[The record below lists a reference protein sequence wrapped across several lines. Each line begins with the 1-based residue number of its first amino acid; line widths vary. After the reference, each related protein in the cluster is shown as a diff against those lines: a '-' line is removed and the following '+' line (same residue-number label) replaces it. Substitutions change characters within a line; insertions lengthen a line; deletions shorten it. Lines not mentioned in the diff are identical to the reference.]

1 MPSRAIQIGINI
13 GVLVVCTV
21 ISVVLF
27 EVAIRI
33 FLPVYVPSDR
43 VGFVWFGDAMVG
55 SPGAVF
61 RLSKNAGDYDVEVR
75 FNALGFRDEK
85 SLATSTDRDLFVVG
99 DSIPFGW
106 GVAAR
111 DRFSDRLQAILNRP
125 VFNIAIPGLDLD
137 GYDRLLHYAE
147 ANGASIKNLII
158 SVSLEHNLR
167 IYDTSHPASS
177 PPALSHPASS
187 APALP
192 RTNIPRGKLQE
203 LKQYLLGHSA
213 LYVAL
218 TYHVHQTPWL
228 RRIAVRLGL
237 LIPELDVLPDL
248 AGSTEALTT
257 SARRVV
263 QLARGRNAIVL
274 IVPSRRL
281 WVGKTA
287 DRAEAAR
294 IHEAFIK
301 NLRDSGMIVV
311 DLRDRFE
318 QSGNPLAY
326 HFANDTHWNKEGHRL
341 AAEALA
347 EVLQTSM
354 R

>member
-13 GVLVVCTV
+13 CVLVVCTV
-21 ISVVLF
+21 ISVVLL
-27 EVAIRI
+27 EIAIRI

-43 VGFVWFGDAMVG
+43 VGFVTLGGAMVG
-55 SPGAVF
+55 SPGAAF
-61 RLSKNAGDYDVEVR
+61 RLSENAGDYDVEVR

-85 SLATSTDRDLFVVG
+85 SLTTSTDRDLFVVG

-125 VFNIAIPGLDLD
+125 VFNIAIPTLDLD

-158 SVSLEHNLR
+158 SVSMEHNLR
-167 IYDTSHPASS
+167 IYDTSHAASL
-177 PPALSHPASS
+177 PPAL
-187 APALP
+187 LG
-192 RTNIPRGKLQE
+192 RTVPQGKLQE

-213 LYVAL
+213 LYVAV

-237 LIPELDVLPDL
+237 LIPDLDVLPDL

-257 SARRVV
+257 SALRAV

-294 IHEAFIK
+294 IHEVFIK
-301 NLRDSGMIVV
+301 NLKDARMIVV

-318 QSGNPLAY
+318 QSGNPMSY
-326 HFANDTHWNKEGHRL
+326 YFANDPHWNKEGHRL

-347 EVLQTSM
+347 EVFQTSM

>member
-1 MPSRAIQIGINI
+1 
-13 GVLVVCTV
+13 
-21 ISVVLF
+21 
-27 EVAIRI
+27 
-33 FLPVYVPSDR
+33 
-43 VGFVWFGDAMVG
+43 
-55 SPGAVF
+55 
-61 RLSKNAGDYDVEVR
+61 
-75 FNALGFRDEK
+75 
-85 SLATSTDRDLFVVG
+85 
-99 DSIPFGW
+99 
-106 GVAAR
+106 
-111 DRFSDRLQAILNRP
+111 
-125 VFNIAIPGLDLD
+125 
-137 GYDRLLHYAE
+137 
-147 ANGASIKNLII
+147 
-158 SVSLEHNLR
+158 
-167 IYDTSHPASS
+167 
-177 PPALSHPASS
+177 
-187 APALP
+187 
-192 RTNIPRGKLQE
+192 
-203 LKQYLLGHSA
+203 
-213 LYVAL
+213 
-218 TYHVHQTPWL
+218 
-228 RRIAVRLGL
+228 LGL

-301 NLRDSGMIVV
+301 NLKDSGMIVI

>member
-1 MPSRAIQIGINI
+1 MPSRAIQLGFNI
-13 GVLVVCTV
+13 GVLAVCTV
-21 ISVVLF
+21 LSVVLL
-27 EVAIRI
+27 EIAIRI

-43 VGFVWFGDAMVG
+43 VGFVRLGDVTVG
-55 SPGAVF
+55 RAGAVF
-61 RLSKNAGDYDVEVR
+61 RLSKNAGDFDVEVR

-85 SLATSTDRDLFVVG
+85 SLTASTDHALFVVG

-106 GVAAR
+106 GVGVR
-111 DRFSDRLQAILNRP
+111 DRFSDRLQAILNRE
-125 VFNIAIPGLDLD
+125 VFNIALPAYDLD

-147 ANGASIKNLII
+147 AHGASIKNLII
-158 SVSLEHNLR
+158 SVSMEQNIR

-177 PPALSHPASS
+177 PLYLMQPAQ
-187 APALP
+187 
-192 RTNIPRGKLQE
+192 GKLQE
-203 LKQYLLGHSA
+203 LKEYLVRHSA
-213 LYVAL
+213 LYVAI
-218 TYHVHQTPWL
+218 TYNVHQTPWL

-237 LIPELDVLPDL
+237 LIPEHDVMPDL
-248 AGSTEALTT
+248 VGSAAAALTT
-257 SARRVV
+257 SALRVV

-274 IVPSRRL
+274 IIPSRRL
-281 WVGKTA
+281 WVGKKA

-301 NLRDSGMIVV
+301 NLKDYGMTVV

-318 QSGNPLAY
+318 QSGNPLSY
-326 HFANDTHWNKEGHRL
+326 HFANDPHWNKEGHRL

-347 EVLQTSM
+347 EVLQPSM

>member
-13 GVLVVCTV
+13 GALVVCTV
-21 ISVVLF
+21 ISVVLL
-27 EVAIRI
+27 EIAIRI

-43 VGFVWFGDAMVG
+43 VGFVTLGGAMVG

-61 RLSKNAGDYDVEVR
+61 RVSNNAGDFDVEVR
-75 FNALGFRDEK
+75 FNALGFRDKK
-85 SLATSTDRDLFVVG
+85 SLTASTDRDLFVVG
-99 DSIPFGW
+99 DSIPFAW

-111 DRFSDRLQAILNRP
+111 DRFSDQLQAILNRP
-125 VFNIAIPGLDLD
+125 VFNIAIPHLDLD

-158 SVSLEHNLR
+158 SVSMEKDLH
-167 IYDTSHPASS
+167 IYDTSQILSLASS
-177 PPALSHPASS
+177 PA
-187 APALP
+187 ALP
-192 RTNIPRGKLQE
+192 GMTIPRGKLQE
-203 LKQYLLGHSA
+203 LKEYLLGHSA

-218 TYHVHQTPWL
+218 TSIVHQTPWL
-228 RRIAVRLGL
+228 RRIAVRFGL
-237 LIPELDVLPDL
+237 LIPNLVIPDFV
-248 AGSTEALTT
+248 GSTEALST
-257 SARRVV
+257 SALRVV
-263 QLARGRNAIVL
+263 QLTRGRNAIVL
-274 IVPSRRL
+274 IIPSRRL

-294 IHEAFIK
+294 IHEAFVKILK
-301 NLRDSGMIVV
+301 DSGMIVV

-318 QSGNPLAY
+318 QSGNPLSY
-326 HFANDTHWNKEGHRL
+326 LFANDGHWNKEGHRL

-347 EVLQTSM
+347 EVLQPSM